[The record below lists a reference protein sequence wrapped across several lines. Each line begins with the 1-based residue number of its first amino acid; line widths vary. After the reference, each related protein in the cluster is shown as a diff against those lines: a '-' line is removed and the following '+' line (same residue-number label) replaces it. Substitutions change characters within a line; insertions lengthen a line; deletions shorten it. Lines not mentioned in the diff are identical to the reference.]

1 MGRSELTTLLSIGY
15 QGRTS
20 ETLLSMLSEAGVSIL
35 VDVRLTPMSRQP
47 GLSKRRLADSLA
59 ELGIGYRHLPALG
72 NPRANREGLRRG
84 EPSSRAAYEAVLES
98 VDGRAA
104 LDELAALLS
113 EHRIALLCFELDPA
127 NCHRQRVSDA
137 LLRLEPAARVVEL

>member
-20 ETLLSMLSEAGVSIL
+20 ETLLSMLTEADVSIL

-59 ELGIGYRHLPALG
+59 EVGIGYRHRPALG
-72 NPRANREGLRRG
+72 NPRANRAGLRRG
-84 EPSSRAAYEAVLES
+84 DPSSRAAYQAVLDS

-104 LDELAALLS
+104 LEELAALVP
-113 EHRIALLCFELDPA
+113 EHRIALLCFELDPS
-127 NCHRQRVSDA
+127 NCHRRRVSDA
-137 LLRLEPAARVVEL
+137 LLRLEPPPRLIEL